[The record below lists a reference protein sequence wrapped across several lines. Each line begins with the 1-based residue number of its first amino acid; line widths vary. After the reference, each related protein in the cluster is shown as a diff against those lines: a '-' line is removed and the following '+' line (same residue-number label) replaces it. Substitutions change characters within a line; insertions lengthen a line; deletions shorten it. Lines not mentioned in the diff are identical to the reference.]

1 MNFNHTKRPMNT
13 MGATKQLGI
22 WMDYSKAVITEI
34 TDNIIVYRRITPDFN
49 SDDKEQSLKMNES
62 RMDEKEQQQS
72 GYYKRIAAF
81 IKGFK
86 EVLLFG
92 PTEAKSELM
101 NFLKADRQFDTI
113 KIEVISAERMT
124 SQQIYDYVTKYFK

>member
-1 MNFNHTKRPMNT
+1 MNT

>member
-1 MNFNHTKRPMNT
+1 

-124 SQQIYDYVTKYFK
+124 SQKIYDYVTKYFK

>member
-1 MNFNHTKRPMNT
+1 